1 MGDQDE
7 RLENDYGDELSSLNF
22 SQEEGELL
30 FPKTRS
36 RRQYNNGTAPFLK
49 VEGGEGIWWGMMIE
63 PREAKEQILYALPM
77 VITNVCYYL
86 IPLVSVMFAGHLGQL
101 QLAGSTFA
109 NSWAYVTGFAFMLG
123 LSGALETLCGQGYGA
138 KLYNMLGIYLQASC
152 IISFFFAILI
162 SVIWWFTEPI
172 LIFLHQNPETSKEA
186 ATFLR
191 CLIPAIFAFGTIQ
204 NILRYLQTQYV
215 VWPTVVCS
223 VVPLL
228 FHFGINYVLVY
239 CTPLGFS
246 GTALATSITFWI
258 SAIMLVLYVNYGRDC
273 KHTWTGVSK
282 ESFHHVFGNLKLA
295 LPSAAMVCL
304 EYWAFEILVPLA
316 GLFPNSEMTTSLI
329 AMCVNTEA
337 AAFNFTYGLSAAAS
351 TRVSNELGA
360 GRPNQAKHAMGVTL
374 KLSILLT
381 AIILLALGFG
391 HDGWA
396 GFFSDNTDMM
406 RAFASMTPFVCISI
420 FLDSVQGILSA
431 VCRGCGWQHLAVY
444 INLGT
449 FYLIGMPIA
458 CLLAFTFNLGVKGLW
473 IGLICGLMAQ
483 NVSLFLVTRSQDWT
497 TVGLSPDGNEIG
509 LSMIRQANKF

>member
-49 VEGGEGIWWGMMIE
+49 VEGGEGIWWGIMIE

-162 SVIWWFTEPI
+162 SAIWWFTEPI
-172 LIFLHQNPETSKEA
+172 LIFLHQNPEISKEA

-273 KHTWTGVSK
+273 KHTWTGISK

-295 LPSAAMVCL
+295 LPSAAMV
-304 EYWAFEILVPLA
+304 W
-316 GLFPNSEMTTSLI
+316 
-329 AMCVNTEA
+329 
-337 AAFNFTYGLSAAAS
+337 
-351 TRVSNELGA
+351 
-360 GRPNQAKHAMGVTL
+360 
-374 KLSILLT
+374 
-381 AIILLALGFG
+381 
-391 HDGWA
+391 
-396 GFFSDNTDMM
+396 
-406 RAFASMTPFVCISI
+406 
-420 FLDSVQGILSA
+420 
-431 VCRGCGWQHLAVY
+431 
-444 INLGT
+444 
-449 FYLIGMPIA
+449 
-458 CLLAFTFNLGVKGLW
+458 
-473 IGLICGLMAQ
+473 
-483 NVSLFLVTRSQDWT
+483 
-497 TVGLSPDGNEIG
+497 
-509 LSMIRQANKF
+509 